1 MASPTLQIADPIA
14 MLLPSYRR
22 MFLIRIAEEDLVTLY
37 KKNKIMSFVH
47 FYIGQ
52 EAVAVGVNDALHAE
66 DKFLGNHRSHG
77 HYLAKGGNLKK
88 MICELLG
95 KAPGSSR
102 GKGGSM
108 HMIDKSVNFVGSTP
122 ILGSV
127 VPLACGTAF
136 ALKYRQ
142 SNQIAVGF
150 FGDGAFE
157 EGVVYETLNLAA
169 LFKLPLL
176 LVVENNLL
184 SVNTRIWERR
194 SPEHDPEKIVTG
206 FGLRYE
212 KANGNDYFDVK
223 QKAAQLAQSAR
234 QGQPGLL
241 ECVAYRHMAHSAP
254 IFEEESRGEDTAD
267 NRRNKDSVM
276 NMRRHL
282 LLSGVSENEIQAIEG
297 EVRREVAEAIAFAL
311 NAPYPRKETLYDD
324 LFAH

>member
-1 MASPTLQIADPIA
+1 MEPVQ
-14 MLLPSYRR
+14 LLLNSYRR
-22 MFLIRIAEEDLVTLY
+22 MYLIRVAEEELVNLY

-52 EAVAVGVNDALHAE
+52 EAVAVGVCDALRAE
-66 DKFLGNHRSHG
+66 DRFLGNHRSHG
-77 HYLAKGGNLKK
+77 HYLAKGGDLKM

-108 HMIDKSVNFVGSTP
+108 HMIDKSVHFIGSTP

-136 ALKYRQ
+136 ALKYRHL
-142 SNQIAVGF
+142 NNIAVGF

-169 LFKLPLL
+169 LFQLPLL

-184 SVNTRIWERR
+184 SVNTRLWERR
-194 SPEHDPEKIVTG
+194 SPGHDPERIVTG
-206 FGLRYE
+206 FGMQYL
-212 KANGNDYFDVK
+212 KADGNDYFDVK
-223 QKAAQLAQSAR
+223 EKAAQLAQAAR
-234 QGQPGLL
+234 QGKPGLL

-267 NRRNKDSVM
+267 NRKNKDSVFK
-276 NMRRHL
+276 MRHDL
-282 LLSGVSENEIQAIEG
+282 LGCGAGEEEIHTVECA
-297 EVRREVAEAIAFAL
+297 VRQQVAEAIAYAL
-311 NAPYPRKETLYDD
+311 NAPYPGKETLYDD
-324 LFAH
+324 LFAV